1 LVVWYEWIEAIGSF
15 LSESRGG
22 VGGSALVLALE
33 PAEELASLE
42 QPSAFDLVRGELS
55 AGGEPVD
62 LLRLATEDAGDL
74 LDGQESRQ
82 RSLGTHDSCGTISA
96 ASDGTRP
103 VRRIDCHFVRA
114 GEVIREARLL
124 VGLSQEGLA
133 ERIGVPRQSI
143 ARWERGE
150 VEPGFDNV
158 RRLLRSCGF
167 DVSLVRY
174 QADESAEDRLGSRL
188 ELTPQERLVAMLGD
202 PGNGP

>member
-1 LVVWYEWIEAIGSF
+1 
-15 LSESRGG
+15 
-22 VGGSALVLALE
+22 VLALE

-42 QPSAFDLVRGELS
+42 QPSTFDLVRGEFA

-62 LLRLATEDAGDL
+62 LLGLAAEDAGDL
-74 LDGQESRQ
+74 VDGQESRQ
-82 RSLGTHDSCGTISA
+82 RSLGTHDGRGTISA
-96 ASDGTRP
+96 ASDGLQPR
-103 VRRIDCHFVRA
+103 RRIDSEFVRA

-124 VGLSQEGLA
+124 VGLSQVSLG

-158 RRLLRSCGF
+158 RRLLRSLGF

-174 QADESAEDRLGSRL
+174 EPDASAEDRLGSRL
-188 ELTPQERLVAMLGD
+188 ELTPQERLLALLGD
-202 PGNGP
+202 PDKNP